1 MLLMVQKGIR
11 GGICQAIYRYVE
23 ASNKCMNNYVK
34 RKITS
39 YLTYLYAN
47 NLYGWAMSQ
56 KLPVNG
62 FKWVEDLSQFNEHF
76 TKNYDENSDKAYI
89 FLK

>member
-1 MLLMVQKGIR
+1 
-11 GGICQAIYRYVE
+11 
-23 ASNKCMNNYVK
+23 
-34 RKITS
+34 
-39 YLTYLYAN
+39 
-47 NLYGWAMSQ
+47 MSQ